1 MEQPQSIKPESY
13 DNLIEKFNERPVL
26 FLPEKSVISYEEVE
40 KVRQESGANTLYAC
54 DFNIEGIEEF
64 EEGGYFQREHII
76 NIDHHS
82 ESPNYRKQISSTN
95 LAIEFIRNNPGFL
108 TNTKTITHHT
118 DCDSV
123 LSTLLMS
130 SILPPEERFGVAAIA
145 ADHTGEPNEIADLLQ
160 GLKDGPEGEMGEK
173 NTPERNHDKYLFCLE
188 QLQNLLAG
196 KDLDVRAQKLY
207 QKRLQERQ
215 LLQGIITEGKV
226 KYAGSNGEVAYM
238 ETGEEKFDATLLTGL
253 LPNAKIIFTAR
264 QGENGKTIINVRL
277 GLAMKE
283 SVDLRDIMNGVQ
295 EPFGGRWNAGA
306 NKRKGGS
313 DSSPQKIA
321 EKIANY
327 LNRKN

>member
-1 MEQPQSIKPESY
+1 MENQGNINFRQY
-13 DNLIEKFNERPVL
+13 NLIEKFNERPVL
-26 FLPEKSVISYEEVE
+26 FLPEKSVISYEEV
-40 KVRQESGANTLYAC
+40 KKIKQESGANILYAC

-64 EEGGYFQREHII
+64 EKEGYFKREQIV

-82 ESPNYRKQISSTN
+82 ESPNYRRHISSAN
-95 LAIEFIRNNPGFL
+95 LAIEFIRNNPDFL
-108 TNTKTITHHT
+108 TDTKAITHHT

-130 SILPPEERFGVAAIA
+130 GILKPEERFGIAAIA

-160 GLKDGPEGEMGEK
+160 ALKDGPEGETGEK
-173 NTPERNHDKYLFCLE
+173 NTPERNRDKYLFCLE

-196 KDLDVRAQKLY
+196 KDLDIRARKLY
-207 QKRLQERQ
+207 EKRLQERQ
-215 LLQGIITEGKV
+215 LLQDVIAEGRI
-226 KYAGSNGEVAYM
+226 KYAGSNGEVAYI
-238 ETGEEKFDATLLTGL
+238 ETEQEKFDATLLIGL
-253 LPNAKIIFTAR
+253 IPNAKIIFTAR

-283 SVDLRDIMNGVQ
+283 SIDLRDIMNNVQ

-313 DSSPQKIA
+313 DSSPQEIA
-321 EKIANY
+321 ERIANY
-327 LNRKN
+327 LNNN